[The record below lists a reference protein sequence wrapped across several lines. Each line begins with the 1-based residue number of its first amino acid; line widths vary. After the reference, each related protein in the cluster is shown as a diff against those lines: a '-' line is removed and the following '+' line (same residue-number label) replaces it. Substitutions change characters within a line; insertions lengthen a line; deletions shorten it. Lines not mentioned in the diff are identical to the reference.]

1 MPRASGFVFDH
12 LSGEDVNLGNKY
24 TKMIIAGVAG
34 LLLVLVAPNAANFVC
49 DCNILSGQIPT
60 GNGTS
65 TAQLI
70 PSDLLHR
77 VVGAGQFIGMLI
89 ALGVI
94 VAGAIKLELKKR

>member
-1 MPRASGFVFDH
+1 MFDH

-34 LLLVLVAPNAANFVC
+34 IMLVLVSPNAADFVC
-49 DCNILSGQIPT
+49 NCNILSGQIAS

-65 TAQLI
+65 TVQMI

-77 VVGAGQFIGMLI
+77 VLGAGQFMGMLI

-94 VAGAIKLELKKR
+94 VTGAIKLELKKR

>member
-1 MPRASGFVFDH
+1 MFEH

-34 LLLVLVAPNAANFVC
+34 VLLVLVAPNAADYVC
-49 DCNILSGQIPT
+49 NCNILSGQISDV
-60 GNGTS
+60 NGTG
-65 TAQLI
+65 TTQLI

-94 VAGAIKLELKKR
+94 VTGAIKLELKKS

>member
-1 MPRASGFVFDH
+1 MFEH
-12 LSGEDVNLGNKY
+12 LSGEDVSLGNKY

-49 DCNILSGQIPT
+49 DCNVLSGQIET
-60 GNGTS
+60 GNGTQ

-77 VVGAGQFIGMLI
+77 VAGAGQFMGTLI

-94 VAGAIKLELKKR
+94 VTGAIKLELKKR